1 MQVSEVLERKG
12 KNVVTL
18 RPDIAVQSAVA
29 ELAKHNIGAVILSGN
44 GRRVEGIV
52 TERDIVRGL
61 AKHGAAYLE
70 KKLADVTLHDVYS
83 CKPSDDLYTVMVFM
97 RRRRIRHMPVTV
109 NGMLCGMISIVDVL
123 REYLAKANIK

>member
-44 GRRVEGIV
+44 GRSVEGIV